1 MDQNSYWTFTD
12 QEVELIETA
21 LEKAVQQL
29 LNDKDIIKA
38 ARDIILTDKDETNEY
53 HIACN
58 KDIKDIESKVLH
70 MNEMLDTIR
79 RNKNNG

>member
-1 MDQNSYWTFTD
+1 MENSYWTFTD
-12 QEVELIETA
+12 QEVELIENA
-21 LEKAVQQL
+21 LEKAIQQL

-38 ARDIILTDKDETNEY
+38 ARDMILIDKDETNEY
-53 HIACN
+53 RVACN